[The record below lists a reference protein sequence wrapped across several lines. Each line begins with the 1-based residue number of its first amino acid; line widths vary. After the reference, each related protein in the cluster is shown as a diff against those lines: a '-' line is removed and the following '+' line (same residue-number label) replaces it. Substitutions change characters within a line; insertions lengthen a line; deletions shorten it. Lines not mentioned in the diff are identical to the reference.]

1 MKTGESFALTDGSCP
16 QWMVRLRRTAPKR
29 RGAVA
34 QAVLFTGV
42 GGLTTG
48 INAVLY
54 LLLRNILDTGPANL
68 LSLLLTTLG
77 STAVHRRMVFTGM
90 PVHRLRLHLQSAATL
105 AFYCVSSAVALALL
119 HLADDDP
126 GSVAEA
132 AAVAAMSV
140 FGGVSRFALL
150 RLWVFQRARRGL
162 VRSERTARPVR
173 AGERSAD
180 PDRSCCSGS
189 GAGP

>member
-1 MKTGESFALTDGSCP
+1 MA
-16 QWMVRLRRTAPKR
+16 QLRSPER

-42 GGLTTG
+42 GALTTG
-48 INAVLY
+48 VNALLY

-77 STAVHRRMVFTGM
+77 STAVHRHMVFTGL
-90 PVHRLRLHLQSAATL
+90 PVRRLRLHLQSAATL
-105 AFYCVSSAVALALL
+105 AFYCASSTVALALL
-119 HLADDDP
+119 HFADDDP

-140 FGGVSRFALL
+140 FGGVSRFAVL
-150 RLWVFQRARRGL
+150 RLWVFQRNRRERARSGEPSGPGCPQDGTALESVCTGATRAPL
-162 VRSERTARPVR
+162 EREFRETA
-173 AGERSAD
+173 
-180 PDRSCCSGS
+180 
-189 GAGP
+189 

>member
-1 MKTGESFALTDGSCP
+1 MKTGEAFALTDGSCP

-126 GSVAEA
+126 GSVA
-132 AAVAAMSV
+132 AMSV